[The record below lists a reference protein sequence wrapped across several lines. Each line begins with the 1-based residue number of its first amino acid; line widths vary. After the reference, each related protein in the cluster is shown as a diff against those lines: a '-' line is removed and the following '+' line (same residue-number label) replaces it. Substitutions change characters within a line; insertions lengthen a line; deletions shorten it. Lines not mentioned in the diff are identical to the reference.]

1 MVLMPISRSKH
12 IKRRFPEPLQYTNFM
27 ALVFRQFW
35 NLSQNVDRNT
45 FGKGNGIAPCLTPHM
60 LPYLTSRGGPL
71 IGLEALAMQGLPIN
85 ELLLTRESSQDLQ
98 NLAGNAMTSTVVGSA
113 ILAALILSKDILRPA
128 DEDAMDIDVEEVD
141 VSSRISGIEE
151 LQEHPLDLSTKVS
164 LNIETLLN
172 EAKRSSRLCICEG
185 RTDVTANKISVC
197 QECAHTSCEKCGGR
211 PEHHYEPYEDTN
223 NRISPMQF
231 EEKIK
236 SVLPMRLIINGISA
250 DALDVLKNGHPEI
263 AAKITTSE
271 WKTFQDCLVY
281 AIKSE
286 FRFMSLKRQEIWSA
300 TYDAPE
306 ARLELLFDPLQ
317 PEWRLFA
324 KSPETDGAK
333 SLRRK
338 MCRLPL
344 ARMRLAGGNDP
355 MNGHWEVC
363 LPARY
368 DFKLGVEGEGSLIE
382 SWEAILGLQD
392 PSFAE
397 KKVWDHLKLSVP
409 DEMKDRLDRDISG
422 VYKLLPTCGT
432 SSGALH
438 KKIDVDSKTTPLYF
452 FLDPTRTGEAKD
464 DHFVFSISTRR
475 HAYGEE
481 RPLVARMENKFRPSS
496 YTGPKT
502 FQCFSDGQWVPAED
516 VTLTTPIGNA
526 GKINEGVF
534 ATPGPNGLRVR
545 VSNDDC
551 KSANAVLT
559 CQVFLRGQAENI
571 WPEGVWREVDK
582 IHERNTFESLAW
594 LTERLRSMPHLS
606 RWNDIELP
614 ENYSNCERCAPT
626 PPHLKWIRKANK
638 YVPREDP
645 KQAAPYERALKNRP
659 APFVTQLTLERSSSG
674 EQTGMLRI
682 GLNIPTLVHRALS
695 RLPSE
700 GRSERPLLSWRLTTD
715 YIPESKLVLPP
726 FNLTS
731 NKEDGQFT
739 QPPNFILK
747 LRPEQLRSLTWMM
760 DQEKESTPPFIEEE
774 ISEALLT
781 HLNWKAE
788 GKAERPIH
796 IRGGVLADQ
805 VGYGKTAITLGLIDC
820 SRPTIEVPSNLRG
833 NIPTKATLIVV
844 PPHLTNQWP
853 SEIRKFTGESSYR
866 VLKIQTQSDLNKTTI
881 QQIMDADILVVASTL
896 FKSDKYLSNLA
907 GFAATNNPPAS
918 EGRRFNAW
926 QKIALAE
933 LGGQVNDLRD
943 GGAEFVQSKIDERAK
958 KLEME
963 EAGEAFVQ
971 TKRLIGKAYVDAKE
985 KAAKSGAKRKRS
997 GSDQSEVDED
1007 SSSGSASGRTKKS
1020 KVTTARVEG
1029 DPWKLKSNAVMRDW
1043 KKMQAPPLEMFHF
1056 DRLVVD
1062 EYTYLKGQIHAGITC
1077 LKSKFR
1083 WVLSGTPPLDDF
1095 ADVKT
1100 ISVFLGIH
1108 LGIDDDMVGKIDN
1121 RKKIK
1126 KDRTGKQR
1134 FLPRT
1139 P

>member
-1 MVLMPISRSKH
+1 
-12 IKRRFPEPLQYTNFM
+12 
-27 ALVFRQFW
+27 
-35 NLSQNVDRNT
+35 
-45 FGKGNGIAPCLTPHM
+45 M

-113 ILAALILSKDILRPA
+113 ILAALILSRDTLRPA
-128 DEDAMDIDVEEVD
+128 DEDTMDIDAKEVD
-141 VSSRISGIEE
+141 VSDRISGIEE

-164 LNIETLLN
+164 LDIGTLLN
-172 EAKRSSRLCICEG
+172 EAKRSSRLCVCEG
-185 RTDVTANKISVC
+185 RTDITANGILACK
-197 QECAHTSCEKCGGR
+197 ECAHTSCEKCGGR
-211 PEHHYEPYEDTN
+211 PEHQYESYEDTD

-236 SVLPMRLIINGISA
+236 SVLPMRLIISGISQGVL
-250 DALDVLKNGHPEI
+250 DALKKGHPDI
-263 AAKITTSE
+263 DDMISWTE
-271 WKTFQDCLVY
+271 WKMFRSCLVY
-281 AIKSE
+281 ATQSE

-306 ARLELLFDPLQ
+306 ARLELLLDPLQ

-324 KSPETDGAK
+324 KPLETDGAK

-338 MCRLPL
+338 MCQLPL
-344 ARMRLAGGNDP
+344 ARMRLASGNDP
-355 MNGHWEVC
+355 IDGCWEVC

-368 DFKLGVEGEGSLIE
+368 NFELGVEGEGSLVE
-382 SWEAILGLQD
+382 SWEATLGLQD
-392 PSFAE
+392 PRFAE
-397 KKVWDHLKLSVP
+397 KTVWDHLKLTVP
-409 DEMKDRLDRDISG
+409 DNMKDRLDRDISG

-432 SSGALH
+432 SNGALH
-438 KKIDVDSKTTPLYF
+438 KKMNADSKTTPLYF

-464 DHFVFSISTRR
+464 DYFVFSISTRR
-475 HAYGEE
+475 YAYGEQ
-481 RPLVARMENKFRPSS
+481 RPLVARVENQFRPSS
-496 YTGPKT
+496 HKGLKT
-502 FQCFSDGQWVPAED
+502 FQCFSDGQWVPARQ
-516 VTLTTPIGNA
+516 VTLTTPIGKA
-526 GKINEGVF
+526 AKISEGVF
-534 ATPGPNGLRVR
+534 ATPGPNGLQIR

-559 CQVFLRGQAENI
+559 CQVFLRGQAESI

-594 LTERLRSMPHLS
+594 LTERVRSMPHLS
-606 RWNDIELP
+606 RWNAIELP
-614 ENYSNCERCAPT
+614 EDHSNCERCAPT
-626 PPHLKWIRKANK
+626 PPHLKWIRKSNK

-645 KQAAPYERALKNRP
+645 EQAAPYERALKNRP
-659 APFVTQLTLERSSSG
+659 APFVTQLTLKRSG
-674 EQTGMLRI
+674 KEQIGMLRI
-682 GLNIPTLVHRALS
+682 GINIPTLVHRALS
-695 RLPSE
+695 RLPSK
-700 GRSERPLLSWRLTTD
+700 GRLENPLLKWRLTTD
-715 YIPESKLVLPP
+715 YIAESKLVLPP

-731 NKEDGQFT
+731 NKKDKNFT
-739 QPPNFILK
+739 QPPNFILA

-760 DQEKESTPPFIEEE
+760 DQERESAPPFVEEE

-788 GKAERPIH
+788 GKAERPIYA
-796 IRGGVLADQ
+796 RGGVLADQ

-820 SRPTIEVPSNLRG
+820 SRPSIEVPSNLRG

-853 SEIRKFTGESSYR
+853 SEIRKFTGGTSYR
-866 VLKIQTQSDLNKTTI
+866 VIKIQTQSDLNKTSI

-926 QKIALAE
+926 QKIALEE
-933 LGGQVNDLRD
+933 LSVQVDDLRD
-943 GGAEFVQSKIDERAK
+943 GGAEFVQSKIDERTN
-958 KLEME
+958 KLETE

-997 GSDQSEVDED
+997 GSDQSDVDED
-1007 SSSGSASGRTKKS
+1007 SSSESASGRVKKS

-1029 DPWKLKSNAVMRDW
+1029 DPWKLKSSVVKNDW

-1108 LGIDDDMVGKIDN
+1108 LGIDDDMVGKVDN

-1126 KDRTGKQR
+1126 KDRTGKQWFLACTPR
-1134 FLPRT
+1134 F
-1139 P
+1139 

>member
-1 MVLMPISRSKH
+1 M
-12 IKRRFPEPLQYTNFM
+12 
-27 ALVFRQFW
+27 
-35 NLSQNVDRNT
+35 SQNVDRNT

-113 ILAALILSKDILRPA
+113 ILAALILSKDVLRPA
-128 DEDAMDIDVEEVD
+128 DDDAMDVDVEVVD
-141 VSSRISGIEE
+141 LSSRIAGIEE
-151 LQEHPLDLSTKVS
+151 LQERSLDLSTKVS
-164 LNIETLLN
+164 LDIETLLK
-172 EAKRSSRLCICEG
+172 EAKRSSRLCVCEG
-185 RTDVTANKISVC
+185 RTDITANKILVC

-211 PEHHYEPYEDTN
+211 PEHIYEPYEDTD

-236 SVLPMRLIINGISA
+236 SVLPMRLMINGISV
-250 DALDVLKNGHPEI
+250 DTLHALKDGYPDIAEI
-263 AAKITTSE
+263 IDPGE
-271 WKTFQDCLVY
+271 WTIFRDCLVY

-324 KSPETDGAK
+324 KPKEADGVK

-338 MCRLPL
+338 VCRVPL

-355 MNGHWEVC
+355 MDGRWEVR

-368 DFKLGVEGEGSLIE
+368 KFKLDVKGEGSLVE
-382 SWEAILGLQD
+382 SWEANLGLQD
-392 PSFAE
+392 PKFAE
-397 KKVWDHLKLSVP
+397 KKVWDHLKFSVP

-432 SSGALH
+432 SNGALH
-438 KKIDVDSKTTPLYF
+438 KKMNVDGQNVPLYF
-452 FLDPTRTGEAKD
+452 FLDPTRTGGAED

-475 HAYGEE
+475 HAYGEQ
-481 RPLVARMENKFRPSS
+481 RSLVARMESKFRPSS
-496 YTGPKT
+496 YQGTRT
-502 FQCFSDGQWVPAED
+502 FECISDGQWVPVEE
-516 VTLTTPIGNA
+516 VTLTTPIGKA
-526 GKINEGVF
+526 GKISEGVF
-534 ATPGPNGLRVR
+534 AIPGPNGLQIR

-559 CQVFLRGQAENI
+559 CQVFLRGQAENV
-571 WPEGVWREVDK
+571 WPEDVWREVDR

-594 LTERLRSMPHLS
+594 LTERVRSMPHLS
-606 RWNDIELP
+606 KWNFVELP
-614 ENYSNCERCAPT
+614 DDHSNCERCAPT
-626 PPHLKWIRKANK
+626 TPRLKWIRKANK

-645 KQAAPYERALKNRP
+645 TQAAPYERALKNRP
-659 APFVTQLTLERSSSG
+659 APFVTQLKLERSG
-674 EQTGMLRI
+674 TGDQIGMLRI

-695 RLPSE
+695 RLPNE
-700 GRSERPLLSWRLTTD
+700 GRSELPLLSWRLTTD
-715 YIPESKLVLPP
+715 YIPESKLVLPS
-726 FNLTS
+726 FKLTS
-731 NKEDGQFT
+731 NKNDKEFS
-739 QPPNFILK
+739 QPPNFITK

-760 DQEKESTPPFIEEE
+760 DQEKESSLPFIEEE

-781 HLNWKAE
+781 HLNWRAE
-788 GKAERPIH
+788 GKAERPILV
-796 IRGGVLADQ
+796 RGGVLADQ

-820 SRPTIEVPSNLRG
+820 SRPSIEIPSELKG
-833 NIPTKATLIVV
+833 SIPTKATLIVV

-853 SEIRKFTGESSYR
+853 SEIRKFAGDSYR
-866 VLKIQTQSDLNKTTI
+866 VLKIQLQSDLNKTSI
-881 QQIMDADILVVASTL
+881 QQILDADIIVVASTL

-907 GFAATNNPPAS
+907 GFAATNTAPAS

-926 QKIALAE
+926 QKIALAKLSE
-933 LGGQVNDLRD
+933 QVDDLRD
-943 GGAEFVQSKIDERAK
+943 GGAEFVQSKMDERTK
-958 KLEME
+958 NLEAE
-963 EAGEAFVQ
+963 EVGEAFVQ

-997 GSDQSEVDED
+997 GSDQSDVAEE
-1007 SSSGSASGRTKKS
+1007 SSSGSVSARTKKS

-1029 DPWKLKSNAVMRDW
+1029 DPWKLKSNAVGRDW

-1100 ISVFLGIH
+1100 IAVFLGIH
-1108 LGIDDDMVGKIDN
+1108 LGIDDDMVGKPDN
-1121 RKKIK
+1121 RKKAK
-1126 KDRTGKQR
+1126 KDRTGE
-1134 FLPRT
+1134 
-1139 P
+1139 

>member
-1 MVLMPISRSKH
+1 
-12 IKRRFPEPLQYTNFM
+12 
-27 ALVFRQFW
+27 
-35 NLSQNVDRNT
+35 
-45 FGKGNGIAPCLTPHM
+45 M

-113 ILAALILSKDILRPA
+113 ILAALILSKDTLRPA
-128 DEDAMDIDVEEVD
+128 DDDGMDIDTEEVD

-151 LQEHPLDLSTKVS
+151 LEERPLDLSTKES
-164 LNIETLLN
+164 LDIETLLG

-185 RTDVTANKISVC
+185 RTDITANNILVC

-211 PEHHYEPYEDTN
+211 PEHHYEPYQDTN
-223 NRISPMQF
+223 NRISPLQF

-236 SVLPMRLIINGISA
+236 SVLPMRLIVGGISA
-250 DALDVLKNGHPEI
+250 DILDVLKNNHPDI
-263 AAKITTSE
+263 SAKVATNE
-271 WKTFQDCLVY
+271 WKIFQECMVY
-281 AIKSE
+281 AVKSE
-286 FRFMSLKRQEIWSA
+286 FRFMGLKRQEIWSA
-300 TYDAPE
+300 TYDAPG
-306 ARLELLFDPLQ
+306 ALLELLLDPLQ

-324 KSPETDGAK
+324 KPLETDGAK
-333 SLRRK
+333 SIRRRV
-338 MCRLPL
+338 CQLPL

-355 MNGHWEVC
+355 MDGSWEVC
-363 LPARY
+363 LPVRY
-368 DFKLGVEGEGSLIE
+368 DFQLDIEGEGSLVE
-382 SWEAILGLQD
+382 SWEATLGLQD
-392 PSFAE
+392 PRFAE
-397 KKVWDHLKLSVP
+397 KKVWDHLKISVH
-409 DEMKDRLDRDISG
+409 DEVKSRLDRDISG
-422 VYKLLPTCGT
+422 VYKLLPACGT
-432 SSGALH
+432 SNGALH
-438 KKIDVDSKTTPLYF
+438 KRMDTDSRTTPLYF
-452 FLDPTRTGEAKD
+452 FLDPKRTSEAKD
-464 DHFVFSISTRR
+464 DPFVFSISTRR
-475 HAYGEE
+475 YAYGEV

-496 YTGPKT
+496 HKGSKS
-502 FQCFSDGQWVPAED
+502 FQGFSDGQWVLAEQ
-516 VTLTTPIGNA
+516 VTFTTPIGKA
-526 GKINEGVF
+526 GKISEGVF
-534 ATPGPNGLRVR
+534 ATPGSKGLPVG

-559 CQVFLRGQAENI
+559 CQVFLRDQAESV
-571 WPEGVWREVDK
+571 WPEGVWKEVDK

-594 LTERLRSMPHLS
+594 LTERVRSMPHLS
-606 RWNDIELP
+606 KWNDLELP
-614 ENYSNCERCAPT
+614 KDHSNCERCAPT
-626 PPHLKWIRKANK
+626 PPNLKWIRKANK

-645 KQAAPYERALKNRP
+645 EQAAPYERALKNRP
-659 APFVTQLTLERSSSG
+659 TPFVTQLTLTRSGNG
-674 EQTGMLRI
+674 EQTGILRI

-695 RLPSE
+695 RLPNE
-700 GRSERPLLSWRLTTD
+700 GRIERPFLSWRLTTD

-726 FNLTS
+726 FKLTS
-731 NKEDGQFT
+731 NKEDQEFT

-760 DQEKESTPPFIEEE
+760 AQEKESTPPFIEEE

-781 HLNWKAE
+781 HLNWRAE
-788 GKAERPIH
+788 GKAERPVH

-820 SRPTIEVPSNLRG
+820 SRPCIELPSGLSG

-853 SEIRKFTGESSYR
+853 SEIRKFAGETYR
-866 VLKIQTQSDLNKTTI
+866 ILKIQTQTDLNKTSI
-881 QQIMDADILVVASTL
+881 QQIVDADIVVVASTL
-896 FKSDKYLSNLA
+896 FKSDKYLSNLS
-907 GFAATNNPPAS
+907 GFAATNAPPTS

-933 LGGQVNDLRD
+933 LREQVDDLRD

-958 KLEME
+958 NLETE
-963 EAGEAFVQ
+963 EVGEAFVQ

-985 KAAKSGAKRKRS
+985 KAANAGAKRKRS
-997 GSDQSEVDED
+997 DSDQVDVGEN
-1007 SSSGSASGRTKKS
+1007 SSSGSTSGRTKKS

-1029 DPWKLKSNAVMRDW
+1029 DPWKLKSSAVKKDW
-1043 KKMQAPPLEMFHF
+1043 RKMQAPPLEMFHF

-1108 LGIDDDMVGKIDN
+1108 LGIDDDMVGKVDN

-1126 KDRTGKQR
+1126 KDRTGELQFLSCIPR
-1134 FLPRT
+1134 FLSLTFPNKRCRGVHSF

>member
-1 MVLMPISRSKH
+1 MLITT
-12 IKRRFPEPLQYTNFM
+12 LT
-27 ALVFRQFW
+27 FRQFW

-113 ILAALILSKDILRPA
+113 ILAALILSKKVLRPA
-128 DEDAMDIDVEEVD
+128 DDDVMDIDIEVAD
-141 VSSRISGIEE
+141 ISNRIAGIEE
-151 LQEHPLDLSTKVS
+151 LQEHSLDLSTKVS
-164 LNIETLLN
+164 LDIKTLLN

-185 RTDVTANKISVC
+185 RTDITANTILAC

-211 PEHHYEPYEDTN
+211 PEHIYKSYEDTD
-223 NRISPMQF
+223 NRISPMHF

-236 SVLPMRLIINGISA
+236 SVLPMRLMVNGISVDIL
-250 DALDVLKNGHPEI
+250 DALKDGHPDI
-263 AAKITTSE
+263 AAKIALTE
-271 WKTFQDCLVY
+271 WKIFQDCLVY

-324 KSPETDGAK
+324 KPHETDGAK

-338 MCRLPL
+338 ICRAPL

-355 MNGHWEVC
+355 MDGRWEVC
-363 LPARY
+363 LPAKY
-368 DFKLGVEGEGSLIE
+368 EFKLDVEGEGSLVE
-382 SWEAILGLQD
+382 SWEASIGLQD
-392 PSFAE
+392 PKFAE
-397 KKVWDHLKLSVP
+397 KKVWDHLKISVP
-409 DEMKDRLDRDISG
+409 DEMKDCLDRDISG
-422 VYKLLPTCGT
+422 VYKLLPACGT
-432 SSGALH
+432 SNGALH
-438 KKIDVDSKTTPLYF
+438 KKMNADSQAVPLYF

-475 HAYGEE
+475 HAYGEQ
-481 RPLVARMENKFRPSS
+481 RSLVAKMENKFRPSS
-496 YTGPKT
+496 YKGTKS
-502 FQCFSDGQWVPAED
+502 FQCFSDGQWVPTEE
-516 VTLTTPIGNA
+516 VTLTTPIGKA
-526 GKINEGVF
+526 GKISEGVF
-534 ATPGPNGLRVR
+534 ATPGPGGLQVR

-559 CQVFLRGQAENI
+559 CQVFLRGQAENV

-594 LTERLRSMPHLS
+594 LTERVRSMPHLS
-606 RWNDIELP
+606 KWNDIELP
-614 ENYSNCERCAPT
+614 EDHSNCERCAPT

-645 KQAAPYERALKNRP
+645 TQAAPYERALKNRP
-659 APFVTQLTLERSSSG
+659 TPFVTQLKLVRSSSG
-674 EQTGMLRI
+674 EQTGTLRI

-695 RLPSE
+695 RLPSQ
-700 GRSERPLLSWRLTTD
+700 GRSELPLLSWRLTTD
-715 YIPESKLVLPP
+715 YIPESKLVLPS
-726 FNLTS
+726 FKLTS
-731 NKEDGQFT
+731 NKNDGEFT
-739 QPPNFILK
+739 QPPSFIMK

-760 DQEKESTPPFIEEE
+760 DQEKESAIPFVEEE

-788 GKAERPIH
+788 GKAERPILV
-796 IRGGVLADQ
+796 RGGVLADQ

-820 SRPTIEVPSNLRG
+820 SRPSIEIPSGLKG

-853 SEIRKFTGESSYR
+853 SEIKKFAGEAYR
-866 VLKIQTQSDLNKTTI
+866 VLKIQTQSDLNKVSV
-881 QQIMDADILVVASTL
+881 QQILDSDIVVVASTL

-907 GFAATNNPPAS
+907 GFAATNTPPAS

-933 LGGQVNDLRD
+933 LGEQVDDLRD

-958 KLEME
+958 SLESE

-997 GSDQSEVDED
+997 GSDQSDED
-1007 SSSGSASGRTKKS
+1007 EKSSSESTSARTKKS
-1020 KVTTARVEG
+1020 KVTTVHVERG
-1029 DPWKLKSNAVMRDW
+1029 DPWKLKSSAVKKDW

-1108 LGIDDDMVGKIDN
+1108 LGIDDDMVGKVDN

-1126 KDRTGKQR
+1126 KDRTGEQR
-1134 FLPRT
+1134 SLARMLGLNY
-1139 P
+1139 